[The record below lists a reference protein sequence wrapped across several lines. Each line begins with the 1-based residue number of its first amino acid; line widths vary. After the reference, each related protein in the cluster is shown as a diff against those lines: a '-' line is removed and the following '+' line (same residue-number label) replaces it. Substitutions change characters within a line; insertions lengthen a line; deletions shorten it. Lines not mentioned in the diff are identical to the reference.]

1 MSVKDTEY
9 YSKTI
14 NEFVKKYE
22 QFKITA
28 NKYEE
33 SLNIFNESLKGLI
46 ENQENISQTSN
57 IEKVYEN
64 KSDNSFY
71 LLTKEKILMKIT
83 NDPNELLYSSSTS
96 YDTINFDFTSYEN
109 TIIPKDTIE
118 LNDDSETFIDVDI
131 FFSSKPTTYYGD
143 SASNLYEKT
152 NKILQIGLSDLSFN
166 NEDNYIFKSI
176 PSSLQHTIKKDGDC
190 DTDLAYRCDNYA
202 KMNGKLNYG
211 LMQNNTNSQCECY
224 IFDNL
229 NDTSDPIYKLETLDM
244 NNDITDILNGEITL
258 KYIEDGVNVT
268 EIYLDIS
275 LDGINTPR
283 TLIDNDISLDVLD
296 VFSFP
301 DESNVI
307 KQLTLDNSGVV
318 NTMEHIEES
327 LISEYEIKDNYALY
341 DNDMYFRLI
350 INKETLQLFIQYSKK
365 SYENDTNTTAK
376 WGMYNDEEETRKNI
390 YINQLEDN
398 NINSFGEMF
407 NKVGYV
413 GYDNTLLVSKD
424 GELIKTNTNPEYEE
438 YQGYA
443 LNNIDTLIPYSG
455 SDINYD
461 CGIDSSCVG
470 YIIDDNNDNYIVS
483 NDNVKNIYK
492 NASND
497 YEFFLKKLGTNVNG
511 NYKYDSTNTT
521 MITLDEYNNYIKSNE
536 NNLTHVE
543 NIINKHNKEINEYQ
557 SLFIAEYS
565 ELLNLFNNL
574 SKEELILL
582 KETGIKTSELSN
594 TIKRYQDLYKKGV
607 GNQEYNKTLSV
618 ELSDYDKLQKRTKIQ
633 MGILGIASVLSL
645 IGLFKIMKK

>member
-1 MSVKDTEY
+1 MSVKDPEY
-9 YSKTI
+9 YSKSI
-14 NEFVKKYE
+14 NDFIKKYE

-28 NKYEE
+28 NNYEE
-33 SLNIFNESLKGLI
+33 SLNVFNESLKGLI

-64 KSDNSFY
+64 KFDNSFY

-83 NDPNELLYSSSTS
+83 NDPNNLLYSSSTS
-96 YDTINFDFTSYEN
+96 YDTINFDFSSYEN
-109 TIIPKDTIE
+109 RIIPKDTIE
-118 LNDDSETFIDVDI
+118 KNDDSETFIDVDI
-131 FFSSKPTTYYGD
+131 FFSSKPTSYYGE
-143 SASNLYEKT
+143 SGSNLYEKT

-166 NEDNYIFKSI
+166 NEDNYVFKSI
-176 PSSLQHTIKKDGDC
+176 PSSLQNTIKKDGDC
-190 DTDLAYRCDNYA
+190 DTDFAYRCDNYA
-202 KMNGKLNYG
+202 KMNGKLKYG
-211 LMQNNTNSQCECY
+211 LLQNNINSQCECY

-229 NDTSDPIYKLETLDM
+229 NDTSEPIYKLETLDM
-244 NNDITDILNGEITL
+244 NNDITDISNGEVTINYTD
-258 KYIEDGVNVT
+258 DGVNVT
-268 EIYLDIS
+268 DIYLDIS
-275 LDGINTPR
+275 LDGVNTQK
-283 TLIDNDISLDVLD
+283 TLIDSDISLDLLD
-296 VFSFP
+296 VFSFA
-301 DESNVI
+301 DESTVM
-307 KQLTLDNSGVV
+307 KTLLLDNSGVI
-318 NTMEHIEES
+318 NTMEHIEEN
-327 LISEYEIKDNYALY
+327 LINEYEIKDNYALY
-341 DNDMYFRLI
+341 DNSMYFRLI

-398 NINSFGEMF
+398 NINRFGEMF

-438 YQGYA
+438 YQGYS
-443 LNNIDTLIPYSG
+443 LNNIDTLVSYSG
-455 SDINYD
+455 SDIEYD
-461 CGIDSSCVG
+461 CGIDPSCVG
-470 YIIDDNNDNYIVS
+470 YINDDNNDNYIVS

-492 NASND
+492 NSSND
-497 YEFFLKKLGTNVNG
+497 YGFFLKKLGTNVNG
-511 NYKYDSTNTT
+511 NYKYESINTSI
-521 MITLDEYNNYIKSNE
+521 ITIDEYNNYIKSNE

-543 NIINKHNKEINEYQ
+543 NIINKHNKEIKEYQ
-557 SLFIAEYS
+557 TQFIAEYT

-607 GNQEYNKTLSV
+607 GNNEYNKTLGV
-618 ELSDYDKLQKRTKIQ
+618 ELSDYEKLQKRTKIQ
-633 MGILGIASVLSL
+633 MGILGIASILSL

>member
-1 MSVKDTEY
+1 MSVKDPDY

-14 NEFVKKYE
+14 NEFIEKYE

-28 NKYEE
+28 NNYEE

-46 ENQENISQTSN
+46 ENQENINQTSN
-57 IEKVYEN
+57 FEKVYEN

-83 NDPNELLYSSSTS
+83 NDPNEILSSSS
-96 YDTINFDFTSYEN
+96 GNYDTINFNFNSYEN

-118 LNDDSETFIDVDI
+118 LINNTETFIDVDI
-131 FFSSKPTTYYGD
+131 YYSSKTTSYYGD
-143 SASNLYEKT
+143 STSNLYEKT

-166 NEDNYIFKSI
+166 NEDNYVFKSV
-176 PSSLQHTIKKDGDC
+176 PSSLQHTIKKDGNC

-244 NNDITDILNGEITL
+244 NNDISDISNGEVTL
-258 KYIEDGVNVT
+258 KYTEDGVNVT
-268 EIYLDIS
+268 DIYLDIS
-275 LDGINTPR
+275 YESNNEQV
-283 TLIDNDISLDVLD
+283 TLIDSEISLNILD

-301 DESNVI
+301 DESTVM
-307 KQLTLDNSGVV
+307 KTLLLDNSGVV
-318 NTMEHIEES
+318 NTMEHIEEN

-341 DNDMYFRLI
+341 DNDMNFRLI
-350 INKETLQLFIQYSKK
+350 INKETLQLYIQYSKK
-365 SYENDTNTTAK
+365 VYENDTNTTAK
-376 WGMYNDEEETRKNI
+376 WGIYNDAEETRKNI

-398 NINSFGEMF
+398 NINRFGEMF

-413 GYDNTLLVSKD
+413 GYDNTLLVSKE
-424 GELIKTNTNPEYEE
+424 GELVKTNTNPDYEE
-438 YQGYA
+438 NQGYA
-443 LNNIDTLIPYSG
+443 LNNLDTLIPYNG
-455 SDINYD
+455 SDIEYD
-461 CGIDSSCVG
+461 CGIDANCLG
-470 YIIDDNNDNYIVS
+470 YIYDSSDNYIVN
-483 NDNVKNIYK
+483 NDNINNIYK

-497 YEFFLKKLGTNVNG
+497 YSFYLKKLGTNVNG

-521 MITLDEYNNYIKSNE
+521 MITIDEYNNYIKSNE

-543 NIINKHNKEINEYQ
+543 NIINKHNKEINKYQKQFIDEYTTI
-557 SLFIAEYS
+557 LY
-565 ELLNLFNNL
+565 LFNNL

-594 TIKRYQDLYKKGV
+594 TIQRYQDLYKKGV
-607 GNQEYNKTLSV
+607 GNHEYNKTLSV
-618 ELSDYDKLQKRTKIQ
+618 ELNDYDKLQQRTKIQ
-633 MGILGIASVLSL
+633 MGILGIVSVLSL